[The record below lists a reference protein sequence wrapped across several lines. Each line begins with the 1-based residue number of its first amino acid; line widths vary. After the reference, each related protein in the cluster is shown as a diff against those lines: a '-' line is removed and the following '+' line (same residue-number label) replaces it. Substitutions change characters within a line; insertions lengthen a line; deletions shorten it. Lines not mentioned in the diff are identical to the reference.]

1 MRILNKY
8 KKEDI
13 IFIDIE
19 TAPLVESLE
28 IDSPLFEAWSYKKR
42 NDNLSNTELQE
53 SYFNE
58 AGLYAEFGKVICI
71 SVGKVISG
79 NKIKTVSYYGGNEED
94 ILSRFC
100 KDLSSKG
107 NTIELCGHNIKKF
120 DIPFIVKRCIINGV
134 DVPPKLDVSGLKP
147 WEITYL
153 DTMELWGGYSSLI
166 SICVALGIESPK
178 DGIDGSKV
186 GEEYYKGNLTKIVKY
201 CEADT
206 KAVALVL
213 LTFMKED
220 TRPLLLKLF
229 EGYRYTKE
237 EKKELEEL
245 ISEFTASEKKKL
257 KVILDAMT
265 STAKGKKTK
274 ITKADIKELLA

>member
-8 KKEDI
+8 SKEDI

-19 TAPLVESLE
+19 TVPLVESLE

-53 SYFNE
+53 SYSKE
-58 AGLYAEFGKVICI
+58 AGLYAEFGKIICI

-79 NKIKTVSYYGGNEED
+79 NKIKVVSFSGDNEEE
-94 ILSRFC
+94 ILTQFC
-100 KDLSSKG
+100 ETLESKK
-107 NTIELCGHNIKKF
+107 NTVELCGHNIKKF
-120 DIPFIVKRCIINGV
+120 DIPFIVKRCIINRV
-134 DVPPKLDVSGLKP
+134 NVPPKLDVSGLKP

-186 GEEYYKGNLTKIVKY
+186 AEEYYKGNLSKIVKY

-220 TRPLLLKLF
+220 TRPLLFKLF
-229 EGYRYTKE
+229 EGYRYTEE

-245 ISEFTASEKKKL
+245 IKDFSSAEKKKL
-257 KVILDAMT
+257 KVVLDAMT
-265 STAKGKKTK
+265 STARGK
-274 ITKADIKELLA
+274 ITKVTKKDIKELLA